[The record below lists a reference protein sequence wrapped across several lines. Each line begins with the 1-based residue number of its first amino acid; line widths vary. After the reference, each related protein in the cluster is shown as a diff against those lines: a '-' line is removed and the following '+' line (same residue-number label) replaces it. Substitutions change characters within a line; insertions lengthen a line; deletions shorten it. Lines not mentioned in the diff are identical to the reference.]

1 MDPMTWL
8 KIVTFTLAL
17 ATVSIPFCGHAAYA
31 SIIKHDEII
40 NKGKDLRL
48 KHAYYP
54 YRYQRRYD
62 RRYTRRHYRHR
73 YY

>member
-1 MDPMTWL
+1 MNWL
-8 KIVTFTLAL
+8 KITTLTFAL
-17 ATVSIPFCGHAAYA
+17 AIASVTFCGHSAYA
-31 SIIKHDEII
+31 SIIKQGEII

-62 RRYTRRHYRHR
+62 RRYTRRYYRPR
-73 YY
+73 Y